1 MGKSMKTMK
10 TNFAASTI
18 TEEQFLLKRMKE
30 KELDRRPD
38 SIAHNEMRLEFD
50 AISTNESFART
61 AVAAFISPLNP
72 TLEEISDVKTAISEA
87 VTNAVI
93 HAYDEEYFLNH
104 HDPNSENGEK
114 LKVYIHC
121 ELEDHTLHVEIWD
134 KGKGITNIDL
144 AMEPL
149 YTEKPE
155 QDRSGM
161 GFAFMEAFMDDL
173 DVISEPG
180 FGTTILMKKKI
191 AVG

>member
-1 MGKSMKTMK
+1 MRKTESYP
-10 TNFAASTI
+10 N
-18 TEEQFLLKRMKE
+18 
-30 KELDRRPD
+30 
-38 SIAHNEMRLEFD
+38 NEMKLEFD
-50 AISTNESFART
+50 ALSVNESFART
-61 AVAAFISPLNP
+61 AVAAFISQLNP

-93 HAYDEEYFLNH
+93 HAYDEEYYLKYH
-104 HDPNSENGEK
+104 QPSHQPSLQPSLQPSPQAPNQDDEK
-114 LKVYIHC
+114 MKVYIHC
-121 ELEDHTLHVEIWD
+121 ELEKDTLHVEIWD

-173 DVISEPG
+173 EVISEPG
-180 FGTTILMKKKI
+180 FGTTILMKKNLKNNSR
-191 AVG
+191 G